1 MTLLPRRLVK
11 GDTIGIVSPASPF
24 PAWFPRRFARSVS
37 NLESKGYKVKL
48 GAHVRDKLGH
58 KAGRKEDRLEDL
70 HAMYRDESVR
80 LIMTTLG
87 GFNSN
92 ELIDS
97 LDYDLVRRNP
107 KGLIGY
113 SDITAL
119 HLAIHSKTGLASFYG
134 PHLMSQFGEFPDVLP
149 YTLECFGKLVGQA
162 SPAGRIES
170 SKVWTEERLE
180 YDQEDDR
187 PRSMKATTG
196 WRALRTGHTSGPLI
210 GGEISTL
217 VIQSGTE
224 YMPSVDNSIFFWE
237 DYGSSPAWVDRYL
250 ANFRTKGVFERIKGM
265 LVGRTR
271 TAGFEPTSTGYGVDD
286 IILENTKGYDF
297 PIMINMDF
305 GHTDPMMTLPIGVKA
320 TMRPEEGYLSIDE
333 PAVA

>member
-1 MTLLPRRLVK
+1 MTILPRRLVK

-48 GAHVRDKLGH
+48 GPHVRDKLGH
-58 KAGRKEDRLEDL
+58 KAGNKEDRLSDL
-70 HAMYRDESVR
+70 HEMYRDKSVR
-80 LIMTTLG
+80 LLMTTLG
-87 GFNSN
+87 GYNSN
-92 ELIDS
+92 ELLDD

-119 HLAIHSKTGLASFYG
+119 HLAIHSKTGLVSFYG
-134 PHLMSQFGEFPDVLP
+134 PHLMSQFGEYPDVLP
-149 YTLECFGKLVGQA
+149 YTLECFEKVVCQA
-162 SPAGRIES
+162 RPAGKIEP

-180 YDQEDDR
+180 YDQEDNR
-187 PRSMKATTG
+187 PRSMRPTTG
-196 WRALRTGHTSGPLI
+196 WRVLRPGHASGRLI

-217 VIQSGTE
+217 VIQNGTE
-224 YMPSVDNSIFFWE
+224 YMPSVDGVVFFWE
-237 DYGSSPAWVDRYL
+237 DYGSSMAWVDRYL
-250 ANFRTKGVFERIKGM
+250 ANLRTKGVFAGIKGM
-265 LVGRTR
+265 LVGRTK
-271 TAGFEPTSTGYGVDD
+271 TAGFEPTSTGYWLDNV
-286 IILENTKGYDF
+286 ILENTKGYDF

-320 TMRPEEGYLSIDE
+320 TMRSEEGYLSIDE
-333 PAVA
+333 AAVG

>member
-1 MTLLPRRLVK
+1 MTILPRRLVK

-24 PAWFPRRFARSVS
+24 PVWFPRRFARSVS

-58 KAGRKEDRLEDL
+58 KAGSKEDRLADL
-70 HAMYRDESVR
+70 HEMYRDKSVK
-80 LIMTTLG
+80 LLMTTLG
-87 GFNSN
+87 GYNSN
-92 ELIDS
+92 EL
-97 LDYDLVRRNP
+97 LDDLDCDLVRQNP

-113 SDITAL
+113 SDITTL
-119 HLAIHSKTGLASFYG
+119 HLAIHARTGLVSFYG
-134 PHLMSQFGEFPDVLP
+134 PHLMSQFGEYPDVLP
-149 YTLECFGKLVGQA
+149 YTLECFEKVVCQTR
-162 SPAGRIES
+162 PAGRIEP

-180 YDQEDDR
+180 YDQEDNR
-187 PRSMKATTG
+187 PRSMKTTAG
-196 WRALRTGHTSGPLI
+196 WKSLKPGHASGPLI

-217 VIQSGTE
+217 VIQNDTQ
-224 YMPSVDNSIFFWE
+224 YMPSVDGAVFFWE

-250 ANFRTKGVFERIKGM
+250 ANLRTKDVFERIKGM

-271 TAGFEPTSTGYGVDD
+271 TAGFEPTSTGYGLDN
-286 IILENTKGYDF
+286 IILDNTKGYDF

-305 GHTDPMMTLPIGVKA
+305 GHTDPMMTLPIGIRA
-320 TMRPEEGYLSIDE
+320 TMRAEEGYLSIDE